1 MPSYIN
7 LSDGADQPSD
17 SFLLSF
23 PWGQDW
29 LELAP
34 DLSDADWVVAG
45 IRNCL
50 NKNKRT
56 GHNRAYI
63 PDEFDAYVRLLHPA
77 YGINE
82 AHEHTPLRWAE
93 IAAWN
98 GWTVHPWI
106 DFRRIANIEEWDPRG
121 YEEWG
126 HPPREGSLPPAE
138 CQVLYEVVQEFTG
151 SPCRHYFCFWDGYG
165 QEDFIP
171 ALRGW
176 PKIRIDIGVETR
188 NYFLFRGRLD
198 SGIVEQAFWLQSP
211 NIWWSADRAW
221 CIVTDVDAMETW
233 IGGSAACVER
243 VLNHPQLEAF
253 PITLDARPD
262 SGGDAINPRLAG
274 A

>member
-1 MPSYIN
+1 MSNYIN
-7 LSDGADQPSD
+7 LSDGSDQPSD
-17 SFLLSF
+17 SFLRSF
-23 PWGQDW
+23 LWGQDW

-34 DLSDADWVVAG
+34 DLSEADWIVAG

-56 GHNRAYI
+56 DHNRAYI
-63 PDEFDAYVRLLHPA
+63 PDEFDAYARLLHPA

-82 AHEHTPLRWAE
+82 AHEHTPLRWAD

-98 GWTVHPWI
+98 GRAVYPWM
-106 DFRRIANIEEWDPRG
+106 DFRRIANIAEWNPRG

-138 CQVLYEVVQEFTG
+138 CRVLYDVVQEFTE
-151 SPCRHYFCFWDGYG
+151 SPYLHYFCFWDGYG
-165 QEDFIP
+165 QEDCIP
-171 ALRGW
+171 ILRGW
-176 PKIRIDIGVETR
+176 PKVRIDIGVETR

-198 SGIVEQAFWLQSP
+198 SGMVEQAFWLQSP
-211 NIWWSADRAW
+211 SIWWPADRAW

-243 VLNHPQLEAF
+243 ILNHPLLEAL
-253 PITLDARPD
+253 PITLDAWLD
-262 SGGDAINPRLAG
+262 SGSDAISPRPAG